1 MRAEH
6 VFKGH
11 RPVTLGT
18 SPVSARVGRWVL
30 GLSVGRCVGLGVV
43 EVKVGLGVVGFK
55 VGLGVVGFKVG
66 LGVVGFK
73 VGLGVVGFKV
83 GCRVVGGG
91 DVGAG
96 AGVLGALRIV
106 TPGAMIIR
114 LSVGGV
120 PRLIIVLP

>member
-73 VGLGVVGFKV
+73 VG
-83 GCRVVGGG
+83 CRVVGGG